1 MDDIVKGFLT
11 RNLPEFIESFNVTI
25 DGSDKDYFSVTAS
38 KGIVNVTAN
47 CYISAFHGIYC
58 YLKKYCRV
66 QLSWCG
72 NRSIN
77 IDKLVMFCG
86 EYKKEIK
93 QKFRVYMNYC
103 TLDYS
108 MCWWDFSRWEKEI
121 DFMAMNGI
129 NMPLAVIGSEAVLYE
144 TLMEFGFSEREALDA
159 ISGPAFWAWQL
170 MTNITGYLPPASKKY
185 VYERLELGKRILE
198 RYVQFGMY
206 PIQQGFSGHVP
217 ALIKM
222 KQKVKLY
229 MQKGWNGFEKTAQL
243 NPLDS
248 FFKTFGLAYL
258 NKLRKLMG
266 FYGYIACDPFHEG
279 TPPKKGKKY
288 LNAVGKAISD
298 LYTEFDKDSVWV
310 MQSWSMRDDIVKA
323 VDRDKLLILDI
334 NSQKTIGNYNVKDYP
349 VIAGMLH
356 NFGGK
361 NAMQGKLRYHCNNSW
376 LKLKHSGVNA
386 VGSGMFMEGIE
397 QNPVLYDLQF
407 ELLTTE
413 YEIDF
418 DSWIKDYMDRRYGG
432 SCIGLEHAW
441 SLLLQTCYKDDGYEE
456 NEVGSAVA
464 SRPQMIPYMTGPC
477 CYAKVFY
484 DMNIFEQ
491 AALQFLSVSSEFAK
505 SDGYQYDLCDITRQV
520 LSNRFYT
527 NQLEFASA
535 YKKKDISAVK
545 RIAKKQL
552 ELLKDLDYITSFR
565 SEMCLSRWLCDAE
578 KLASDDEE
586 RKYFIFNTKVLLT
599 LWGDINSTEYLL
611 YDYSWREWNGLIKGY
626 YYERWNMFYNKVIYC
641 LENGKRFKDRKFNNY
656 NLRLKHLKYPLGKE
670 MGEFERKW
678 CEKYEVYEY
687 PKDKD
692 VVQTAE
698 KLLKKYAQLKG
709 EAK

>member
-1 MDDIVKGFLT
+1 MDDVVKGFLT
-11 RNLPEFIESFNVTI
+11 RNLPAFVESFNVKI
-25 DGSDKDYFSVTAS
+25 DGSDKDYFSVTANE
-38 KGIVNVTAN
+38 GIVNVSAN

-58 YLKKYCRV
+58 YLKIYCRV

-77 IDKLVMFCG
+77 IDKLVMFSG

-144 TLMEFGFSEREALDA
+144 TLMEFGFSEREALDS

-170 MTNITGYLPPASKKY
+170 MTNIMGYLPPASKKY
-185 VYERLELGKRILE
+185 IYERLELGKRILE

-217 ALIKM
+217 ALIKK
-222 KQKVKLY
+222 KQGVKLY

-248 FFKTFGLAYL
+248 FFKIFGLAYL
-258 NKLRKLMG
+258 NKLRELMG

-279 TPPKKGKKY
+279 TPPKKGKEY
-288 LNAVGKAISD
+288 LHAVGKAISN
-298 LYTEFDKDSVWV
+298 LYTEFDKNSVWV

-323 VDRDKLLILDI
+323 VDRDRLLILDI
-334 NSQKTIGNYNVKDYP
+334 NSQKTIGNNNVKDYP
-349 VIAGMLH
+349 VVAGMLH

-407 ELLTTE
+407 ELLTADH
-413 YEIDF
+413 EIDF
-418 DSWIKDYMDRRYGG
+418 DSWIKNYIERRYGG
-432 SCIGLEHAW
+432 NSIHLENAW
-441 SLLLQTCYKDDGYEE
+441 GLLLQTCYKDNGYEE

-464 SRPQMIPYMTGPC
+464 SRPQLIPYMTGPC
-477 CYAKVFY
+477 CYTNVFY
-484 DMNIFEQ
+484 DIGAFEK
-491 AALQFLSVSSEFAK
+491 AALQLLAASSDFAK
-505 SDGYQYDLCDITRQV
+505 SDGYQFDLCDVTRQV

-527 NQLEFASA
+527 NQLEFAAA

-552 ELLKDLDYITSFR
+552 ELLEDLDYITSFR

-586 RKYFIFNTKVLLT
+586 RKYFIFNAKVLLT
-599 LWGDINSTEYLL
+599 LWGDINSKEYLL

-626 YYERWNMFYNKVIYC
+626 YYVRWNMFYSRVIASM
-641 LENGKRFKDRKFNNY
+641 EQGKRFKDKQFNNY
-656 NLRLKHLKYPLGKE
+656 GVRMKHLKYPLGRE
-670 MGEFERKW
+670 LGQFEHQW
-678 CEKYEVYEY
+678 CEKYEMHSC

-692 VVQTAE
+692 VVQAAE
-698 KLLKKYAQLKG
+698 KLLKKYIRL
-709 EAK
+709 